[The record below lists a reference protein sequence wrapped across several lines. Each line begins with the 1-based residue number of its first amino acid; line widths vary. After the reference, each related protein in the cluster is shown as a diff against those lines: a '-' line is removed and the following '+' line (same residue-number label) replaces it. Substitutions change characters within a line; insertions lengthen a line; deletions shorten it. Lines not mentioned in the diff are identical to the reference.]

1 MQQYFG
7 VKKDGK
13 KLILNSEDFNHIK
26 NVMRMKENDKV
37 IVNYDGISYICS
49 LNKDLLSCEINSV
62 FKQSNNKGRIIA
74 YVPLLQEEKMSLVL
88 QKGTELGVDEFV
100 VVYFE
105 HCKFKLPK
113 KDYEKKLLRWNK
125 IVKEASEQSYRV
137 NKVIVRE
144 IIGTDQIV
152 LNTNVNVLCSLVK
165 NNVKHISDILNTKN
179 CNDTISLVF
188 GPEGGFTNKEEE
200 KLISKGFI
208 RTSLGPNVLRTE
220 TVIMYIMSIVMYLKG
235 SANDE

>member
-49 LNKDLLSCEINSV
+49 LNKDLLSCEIDSV

-144 IIGTDQIV
+144 IISVDQIV
-152 LNTNVNVLCSLVK
+152 LNTNVNILCSLVK

-220 TVIMYIMSIVMYLKG
+220 TVIMFIMSIVMYLKG

>member
-49 LNKDLLSCEINSV
+49 LNKDLLSCEIDSV

-88 QKGTELGVDEFV
+88 QKGTELGVDEFI

-144 IIGTDQIV
+144 IISIDQIV
-152 LNTNVNVLCSLVK
+152 LNTNVNILCSLVK
-165 NNVKHISDILNTKN
+165 NNVKRISDILNTKN
-179 CNDTISLVF
+179 CNDTISLVY

-220 TVIMYIMSIVMYLKG
+220 TIIMFIMSIVMYLKG

>member
-49 LNKDLLSCEINSV
+49 LNKDLLSCEIDSV

-144 IIGTDQIV
+144 IIGIDQIV
-152 LNTNVNVLCSLVK
+152 LNTNVNILCSLVK
-165 NNVKHISDILNTKN
+165 NNVKRISDILNTKN

-208 RTSLGPNVLRTE
+208 RTSLGPNILRTE
-220 TVIMYIMSIVMYLKG
+220 TVIMFIMSIVMYLKG

>member
-49 LNKDLLSCEINSV
+49 LNKDLLSCEIDSV
-62 FKQSNNKGRIIA
+62 FKQSNDKGRIIA

-144 IIGTDQIV
+144 IIGIDQIV
-152 LNTNVNVLCSLVK
+152 LNTNVNILCSLVK

-208 RTSLGPNVLRTE
+208 RTSLGPNILRTE
-220 TVIMYIMSIVMYLKG
+220 TVIMFIMSIVMYLKG

>member
-49 LNKDLLSCEINSV
+49 LNKDLLSCEIDSV

-144 IIGTDQIV
+144 IIGIDQIV
-152 LNTNVNVLCSLVK
+152 LNTNVNILCSLVK

-220 TVIMYIMSIVMYLKG
+220 TVIMFIMSIVMYLKG

>member
-13 KLILNSEDFNHIK
+13 NLILNSEDFNHIK

-49 LNKDLLSCEINSV
+49 LNKDLLSCEIDSV
-62 FKQSNNKGRIIA
+62 FKQSNDKGRIIA

-144 IIGTDQIV
+144 IIGIDQIV
-152 LNTNVNVLCSLVK
+152 LNTNVNILCSLVK

-220 TVIMYIMSIVMYLKG
+220 TVIMFIMSIVMYLKG

>member
-49 LNKDLLSCEINSV
+49 LNKDLLSCEIDSV
-62 FKQSNNKGRIIA
+62 FKQSNDKGSIIA

-144 IIGTDQIV
+144 IIGIDQIV
-152 LNTNVNVLCSLVK
+152 LNTNVNILCSLVK

-220 TVIMYIMSIVMYLKG
+220 TVIMFIMSIVMYLKG

>member
-49 LNKDLLSCEINSV
+49 LNKDLLSCEIDSV
-62 FKQSNNKGRIIA
+62 FKQSNDKGRIIA

-144 IIGTDQIV
+144 IIGIDQIV

>member
-49 LNKDLLSCEINSV
+49 LNKDLLSCEIDSV
-62 FKQSNNKGRIIA
+62 FKQSNDKGRIIA

-100 VVYFE
+100 IVYFE

-144 IIGTDQIV
+144 IIGIDQIV
-152 LNTNVNVLCSLVK
+152 LNTNVNILCSLVK

-220 TVIMYIMSIVMYLKG
+220 TVIMFIMSIVMYLKG

>member
-49 LNKDLLSCEINSV
+49 LNKDLLSCEIDSV
-62 FKQSNNKGRIIA
+62 FKQSNNKGRIIV

-144 IIGTDQIV
+144 IIGIDQIV
-152 LNTNVNVLCSLVK
+152 LNTNVNILCSLVK

-220 TVIMYIMSIVMYLKG
+220 TVIMFIMSIVMYLKG

>member
-49 LNKDLLSCEINSV
+49 LNKDLLSCEIDSV
-62 FKQSNNKGRIIA
+62 FKQSNDKGRIIA

-144 IIGTDQIV
+144 IIGIDQIV
-152 LNTNVNVLCSLVK
+152 LNTNVNILCSLVK

-220 TVIMYIMSIVMYLKG
+220 TVIMFIMSIVMYLKG

>member
-49 LNKDLLSCEINSV
+49 LNKDLLSCEIDSV
-62 FKQSNNKGRIIA
+62 FKQSNDKGRIIA

>member
-49 LNKDLLSCEINSV
+49 LNKDLLSCEIDSV
-62 FKQSNNKGRIIA
+62 FKQLNNKGRIIA

-144 IIGTDQIV
+144 IIGIDQIV
-152 LNTNVNVLCSLVK
+152 LNTNVNILCSLVK

-208 RTSLGPNVLRTE
+208 RTSLGPNILRTE
-220 TVIMYIMSIVMYLKG
+220 TVIMFIMSIVMYLKG

>member
-49 LNKDLLSCEINSV
+49 LNKDLLSCEIDSV
-62 FKQSNNKGRIIA
+62 FKQSNNKGHIIA

-144 IIGTDQIV
+144 IIDIDQIV
-152 LNTNVNVLCSLVK
+152 LNTNVNILCSLVK

-220 TVIMYIMSIVMYLKG
+220 TVIMFIMSIVMYLKG